1 VSAIQQVM
9 LGLGGTVSR
18 GTITVGVSG
27 SNAGYSVTGVPYG
40 SKTVNDVDG
49 EALRAVISTTTLD
62 LVVNINDANDEGGQ
76 SFFKAIHI
84 EDGTGTVRSYQT
96 SDATYSIVETNNGQ
110 WAWGDG
116 ASRVFETTDDTET
129 HSVSF
134 VI

>member
-96 SDATYSIVETNNGQ
+96 SAATYSIVETNNGQ
-110 WAWGDG
+110 WTWGDG